1 MGIDYPPTPL
11 YILLAVTFT
20 GISIAVTIQRGL
32 KANERRSKSNQ
43 AMRFVGSWTLV
54 LSWLHVAGLVLMQ
67 LTVAILLCRWEELT
81 NSLVHFLVLVLL
93 GLFAYRLIQ
102 AISQPEET
110 QQETGS
116 TNVLLN

>member
-20 GISIAVTIQRGL
+20 GLSIAVTIQRGL
-32 KANERRSKSNQ
+32 KANERRSKPNK
-43 AMRFVGSWTLV
+43 AMRFVGCWTLV
-54 LSWLHVAGLVLMQ
+54 LSWLHVASLVFIELM
-67 LTVAILLCRWEELT
+67 VAILLCKWEESA
-81 NSLVHFLVLVLL
+81 NSLVHFCVLILL

-102 AISQPEET
+102 SISQPEGI
-110 QQETGS
+110 QQETGN